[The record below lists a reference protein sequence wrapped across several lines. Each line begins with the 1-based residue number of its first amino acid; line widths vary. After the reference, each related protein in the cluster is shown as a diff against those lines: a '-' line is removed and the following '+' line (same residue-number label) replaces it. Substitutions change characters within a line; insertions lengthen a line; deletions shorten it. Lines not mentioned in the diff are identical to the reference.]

1 MTDLTLPGS
10 IPGLLR
16 RGSPCTHD
24 DGSGRLVVLTPAD
37 QLPARMV
44 DVADAVNGDVLAF
57 SAAHLALDL
66 TDATGRA
73 HAAWMA
79 LSHGPDAAD
88 GCGLSEAAV
97 KHVLVMAATGAH
109 MSKASLAGLRL
120 VCLHVA
126 GMGVES

>member
-1 MTDLTLPGS
+1 MTDLTLPGI
-10 IPGLLR
+10 IPELLR

-44 DVADAVNGDVLAF
+44 DVADAVNGDVVAF

-66 TDATGRA
+66 TDATGRC
-73 HAAWMA
+73 HAAWWLLNEAENVTVSCGVTQEEAQALLFMA
-79 LSHGPDAAD
+79 MYGKP
-88 GCGLSEAAV
+88 
-97 KHVLVMAATGAH
+97 
-109 MSKASLAGLRL
+109 MSDDDVRALRL

-126 GMGVES
+126 GVRVE